1 MSSDLRNARLASLKT
16 KLEID
21 QRMLKQVYDGY
32 GVLQDC
38 LDWLSTSKKVKLAKT
53 ARDAVAEHVA
63 CYAPS
68 MEMDDFQEM
77 PGALQSLLTSLPCPC
92 LPESQMP
99 DGQKTEANR
108 LVVFQL
114 DFSVPNVAR

>member
-77 PGALQSLLTSLPCPC
+77 PVRCQMARRQKPTGWWSFIWISA
-92 LPESQMP
+92 SQM
-99 DGQKTEANR
+99 
-108 LVVFQL
+108 
-114 DFSVPNVAR
+114 